1 MSFLVRTPIFEGPI
15 AVLYEMIDNRKLSIS
30 EFSLVSITDDFL
42 SFVRSLDKEEK
53 QEVAHFIAVA
63 AVLIFLKSKSLLPE
77 NTLVEEEEDRSA
89 DILENQLKAYGL
101 IKSVQKDLRDI
112 FGKSPLVFAK
122 TLKPKSEITFLP
134 DMQMNANNFAEYL
147 SARIKELEPEAKQL
161 KEVKVDK
168 KIKIEDALNH
178 VRIVIKKL
186 RSINFSKIAQID
198 GIGDERLR
206 EQSKKTV
213 VILFLSLLELV
224 KMGEIDVV
232 QEDTFGDMLILDT
245 NYDDRT

>member
-1 MSFLVRTPIFEGPI
+1 MSFLVRTSIFEGPI
-15 AVLYEMIDNRKLSIS
+15 AVLHEMIDSRKLSIS

-42 SFVRSLDKEEK
+42 NFVRSLDKEEK

-77 NTLVEEEEDRSA
+77 NTLVEEEDRSA

-134 DMQMNANNFAEYL
+134 DVQMNAGNFAKYL

>member
-42 SFVRSLDKEEK
+42 NFVRSLDKEEK

-77 NTLVEEEEDRSA
+77 NTLIEEEDRSA

-134 DMQMNANNFAEYL
+134 DAQMNASNFAEYL
-147 SARIKELEPEAKQL
+147 SVRIKELEPEVKHL

-178 VRIVIKKL
+178 VRTVIKRL

-198 GIGDERLR
+198 GIGDDRLR

-245 NYDDRT
+245 TYDDRT

>member
-42 SFVRSLDKEEK
+42 NFVRSLDKEEK

-77 NTLVEEEEDRSA
+77 NTLVEEEDRSA

-101 IKSVQKDLRDI
+101 IKSIQKDLRDI
-112 FGKSPLVFAK
+112 FGKSPLAFAK
-122 TLKPKSEITFLP
+122 TSKPKSEITFLP
-134 DMQMNANNFAEYL
+134 DVQMNADNFAEYL
-147 SARIKELEPEAKQL
+147 SVRIKELEPEAKQL

-178 VRIVIKKL
+178 VRTVIKKL
-186 RSINFSKIAQID
+186 RSINFSRIAQVD
-198 GIGDERLR
+198 NIGDERLR

>member
-42 SFVRSLDKEEK
+42 NFVRSLDKEEK

-77 NTLVEEEEDRSA
+77 NTLVEEEDRSA

-134 DMQMNANNFAEYL
+134 DVQMNTGNFAEYL
-147 SARIKELEPEAKQL
+147 SVRIKELEPEVKQL